1 MSIPW
6 DKLEIPNDL
15 RALLDPSA
23 PTTTRLSSA
32 RGALPGAGPE
42 QTLAALY
49 VLACDPDAQVRE
61 AAVASL
67 MSFPSIE
74 LAINQRTHPKVLEL
88 LATLRSDP
96 VIDEAI
102 LHVRGTNDRTATL
115 IAERADARL
124 CEIIADNHTR
134 LLITPAIG
142 AALHQNP
149 DCPEST
155 LERAL
160 AFLRM
165 NQEAPQLP
173 AERPTS
179 RQRPAR
185 ASAVA
190 AAPPPDVVF
199 DVEAEIAAALEGRTS
214 PMLEAR
220 QRLTMFDLNSVGGP
234 VAGFSFDFKDDDSF
248 GLDMMD
254 EDAKVDET
262 VRVSMEKQIREM
274 SAGKKIKLAFLGNKE
289 VRNILIRDRSK
300 MVASAVVKSGRLTD
314 SEVSAHAGN
323 RNLYPEILR
332 EIAANKEWIRKYP
345 VQVGLVCN
353 PRTPISVS
361 IGLVGRLQSKDLVS
375 LSRNKNVS
383 STLQQMAL
391 KMVKEKAH

>member
-6 DKLEIPNDL
+6 DKLEIPNHM
-15 RALLDPSA
+15 RSLLDPSA
-23 PTTTRLSSA
+23 PASVRLSSA
-32 RGALPGAGPE
+32 RGALPGAGLE
-42 QTLAALY
+42 HTLAAFY
-49 VLACDPDAQVRE
+49 VLACDTDTQVRD
-61 AAVASL
+61 AAVASIT
-67 MSFPSIE
+67 SFPGIE
-74 LAINQRTHPKVLEL
+74 RAINQRTHPKLLEL
-88 LATLRSDP
+88 LTTLRPDP
-96 VIDEAI
+96 IVDEAV
-102 LHVRGTNDRTATL
+102 LHVRATNDRTATV

-134 LLITPAIG
+134 LLITPAI
-142 AALHQNP
+142 AVALHQNP
-149 DCPEST
+149 ECPDGT

-165 NQEAPQLP
+165 NQEAPDLP

-179 RQRPAR
+179 RQRPVR
-185 ASAVA
+185 APSPILQ
-190 AAPPPDVVF
+190 PPPEPVF

-220 QRLTMFDLNSVGGP
+220 QRLTMFDLDSVGGP
-234 VAGFSFDFKDDDSF
+234 VSGFSFDFKDDDNF
-248 GLDMMD
+248 DLDMMD
-254 EDAKVDET
+254 DEAKLDDN
-262 VRVSMEKQIREM
+262 VRLSIEKQIREM

-345 VQVGLVCN
+345 VQVALVCN

-361 IGLVGRLQSKDLVS
+361 VGLVGRLQSKDLVS